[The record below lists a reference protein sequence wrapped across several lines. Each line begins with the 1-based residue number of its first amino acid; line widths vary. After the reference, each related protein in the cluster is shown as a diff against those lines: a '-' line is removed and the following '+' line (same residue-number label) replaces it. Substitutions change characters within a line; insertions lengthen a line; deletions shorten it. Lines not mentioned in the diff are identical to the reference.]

1 MPLAC
6 AKLAVMILGFGFGLL
21 SRHGFAVVLALGF
34 CQNMA
39 QVDCSMAINGIFNP
53 ICHLVKAANGISD

>member
-6 AKLAVMILGFGFGLL
+6 AKLAVMILDFGLL
-21 SRHGFAVVLALGF
+21 SRHGFAVLLVLGF

-53 ICHLVKAANGISD
+53 ICHLVKAANGISDQK